1 MKPVPYL
8 YIELLLQAAPY
19 AGQSSAP
26 WQFHKAIRGLYRC
39 RRTAGMDAR
48 PLLDCRITAAWQYAA
63 KLAQEKTRS
72 CGFNRTFNLFANCS
86 WKFPCS
92 IRIYDMESIYRDYA
106 DSVSTAWKGED
117 MAVEETNLQIQ
128 AGSEKR
134 TYSVQEIADILQ
146 ISRSM
151 AYNLCRQSLFKTV
164 KVGKYVRISK
174 SSFDD
179 WLDSKN

>member
-1 MKPVPYL
+1 
-8 YIELLLQAAPY
+8 
-19 AGQSSAP
+19 
-26 WQFHKAIRGLYRC
+26 
-39 RRTAGMDAR
+39 
-48 PLLDCRITAAWQYAA
+48 
-63 KLAQEKTRS
+63 
-72 CGFNRTFNLFANCS
+72 
-86 WKFPCS
+86 
-92 IRIYDMESIYRDYA
+92 MESIYRDYA